1 MLLKGRRH
9 MRNSMKLMSV
19 TGAAVLGALGI
30 AVAPANAATEST
42 TVKAAASCYI
52 YNVSGSTLNVRSGP
66 GAKYTLIGTIA
77 AGGKLP
83 CGTDKDGVTRGQ
95 SYTSCGGGNGWMT
108 VKINGRDGWV
118 AEECV
123 GVGV

>member
-1 MLLKGRRH
+1 

-19 TGAAVLGALGI
+19 TGAAVLGALGV
-30 AVAPANAATEST
+30 AVAPANAATESA

-52 YNVSGSTLNVRSGP
+52 HNVSGSTLNVRSGP

-83 CGTDKDGVTRGQ
+83 CGVDQDSGTKGQ
-95 SYTSCGGGNGWMT
+95 SYTSCGGGTYWLT
-108 VKINGRDGWV
+108 VKINGQDGWV
-118 AEECV
+118 AEACV
-123 GVGV
+123 SIGAS